1 MKSISQMITECERLE
16 PEDLTP
22 WECGFINTVL
32 KLHRSN
38 RQLTAAQAECLERIH
53 RKHFS

>member
-1 MKSISQMITECERLE
+1 MKSIAEMITDCERLE

-22 WECGFINTVL
+22 WECGFINSAI
-32 KLHRSN
+32 KCKQEG
-38 RQLTAAQAECLERIH
+38 RQLTAAQAESLERIH